1 MAGSLERPMGSKKAK
16 LSKKEGAGTS
26 ITAASSIAGLGQVF
40 SSINRGNLQIKRG
53 EEITSRAR
61 MWLEL
66 GDKEKAKEVILLHDV
81 IEREEACEREG
92 DKKVQ
97 HEQAELEK
105 GEDQDRVSRMDSFNL
120 DLEGLAPTPLR
131 SLQNTAENTA
141 NNAVVGLLENTVD
154 NATSS
159 DDSIGDIKV
168 ASV

>member
-1 MAGSLERPMGSKKAK
+1 MGSKKAK
-16 LSKKEGAGTS
+16 LLKKEGAAGTS

-40 SSINRGNLQIKRG
+40 SSINRGNLQIKRR

-66 GDKEKAKEVILLHDV
+66 GDKEKAKEVMLLHDV
-81 IEREEACEREG
+81 IEREEARERE
-92 DKKVQ
+92 K
-97 HEQAELEK
+97 AEGEK
-105 GEDQDRVSRMDSFNL
+105 GEDQDRVSRLDSFNL

-141 NNAVVGLLENTVD
+141 NNADVGLLENTVD

-159 DDSIGDIKV
+159 DDSIGDLKV